1 MSVAGAFSGFGIRR
15 GISRDSGSVA
25 ESFAG
30 SFAGFG
36 SVAGPFAGFRSLR
49 GILRGIRDPPGDHS
63 RDSSPPDSGSLTR
76 TIGGIRDPSLGHSQ
90 DSVFGIRLIIRE
102 SWDPSSDRSRDS
114 GPVADLLQPI
124 VSAKIR
130 ASNFRPASNLAPQ
143 NGGPNLVPK
152 LRYPR
157 TIIRA
162 VPAVPCRGI
171 PRWVSGTYTAQHR
184 QQHRQSPFR
193 RSANQS
199 TGRQTEPPQ
208 PPQDLHKHSKHFKG
222 TATTT
227 DTITMVPFACSSHT
241 NGQFYNDDP
250 VDLFVF
256 RD

>member
-1 MSVAGAFSGFGIRR
+1 MSLAGAFSGFGIRR

-49 GILRGIRDPPGDHS
+49 GILRGIRNPPGDHS

-130 ASNFRPASNLAPQ
+130 ASNFRPPSNLAPQ

-162 VPAVPCRGI
+162 VPSRDSSLGFGDIHSAAPPATPPKPPKPVP
-171 PRWVSGTYTAQHR
+171 
-184 QQHRQSPFR
+184 PFR
-193 RSANQS
+193 QPKHWPTDRTPPAPPAFTQAF
-199 TGRQTEPPQ
+199 QT
-208 PPQDLHKHSKHFKG
+208 F
-222 TATTT
+222 
-227 DTITMVPFACSSHT
+227 
-241 NGQFYNDDP
+241 
-250 VDLFVF
+250 
-256 RD
+256 